1 MVFLLDGYRRA
12 GAAATTAGA
21 VARAEEVVEEEM
33 VVVVVERELA
43 DWAGA
48 SCCIAFWDALAGGME
63 LIFPRV
69 KDCFDTRELRTLCGL
84 CRLFRTMGVRLRF
97 SFYSLPA
104 LEVTK
109 CFVVDRYSVR
119 GQGEA
124 AGGSCGRASYRGI
137 VCVFRHLSSVYLFT
151 NLPI

>member
-21 VARAEEVVEEEM
+21 AAVAAWVGAAVARAEELVV

-69 KDCFDTRELRTLCGL
+69 KDGFDTRELRTLYRL
-84 CRLFRTMGVRLRF
+84 CKLCRTMGVRLRF
-97 SFYSLPA
+97 SFCFLPA
-104 LEVTK
+104 LEVTEY
-109 CFVVDRYSVR
+109 FVVDR
-119 GQGEA
+119 
-124 AGGSCGRASYRGI
+124 
-137 VCVFRHLSSVYLFT
+137 
-151 NLPI
+151 